1 MFGKKSQHE
10 ASEDLTTPEAVV
22 RGQKVYDRIVAGQCK
37 DVVAELDAAHGRD
50 RRSRRA
56 S

>member
-10 ASEDLTTPEAVV
+10 TSEVLTTPEAVA
-22 RGQKVYDRIVAGQCK
+22 RGQKVYDRIVTGKCK
-37 DVVAELDAAHGRD
+37 DVRAELDAAHGRD
-50 RRSRRA
+50 CKSKRA